1 MFSHSHARGFTFL
14 EILLVLIIIWI
25 LIFNY

>member
-1 MFSHSHARGFTFL
+1 MFAYSHTSGFTLL